1 MILTHSMY
9 LMVPYG
15 KSQALLG
22 FIEKS
27 GGRVRIMTV
36 KHKDGAYLIDCDIP
50 ESIVTELKEYEV
62 KK

>member
-1 MILTHSMY
+1 MH
-9 LMVPYG
+9 LMVTYG

-22 FIEKS
+22 FIDKE

-36 KHKDGAYLIDCDIP
+36 KHKDGAYLIDCEVP
-50 ESIVTELKEYEV
+50 ESAVAQIKEYEV